1 VDESVCHLQDGSFQI
16 SLGREGAV
24 PVWLGMGW
32 LETKSRKVPQSERY
46 YSTPGPETVRART
59 ESSRITHSLH
69 LDPICVTTI

>member
-32 LETKSRKVPQSERY
+32 LETQSRKVPQSELVP
-46 YSTPGPETVRART
+46 PGLPWSEN
-59 ESSRITHSLH
+59 
-69 LDPICVTTI
+69 